1 MIILLYKERREIKM
15 KFYINFTGY
24 CEIEAENEEEAQQQ
38 FWDIIYDERGL
49 PKNVYE
55 ICNIEKKED

>member
-1 MIILLYKERREIKM
+1 M
-15 KFYINFTGY
+15 KFYIDFTGY

>member
-1 MIILLYKERREIKM
+1 M
-15 KFYINFTGY
+15 KFYIDFTGY

-38 FWDIIYDERGL
+38 FWDTIYDERGL